1 MDGRRWPQSPSISQ
15 LTSPLETIPS
25 CYRRSRHTKFQPH
38 SRRHLCQPW
47 NALQFLSPK
56 RVLRFADPTKTAFS
70 KSVGWV
76 PKHCLEK
83 PQIFISHRSQ
93 KSLINP
99 LNRFTFSAGVE
110 YYALIYKLGQ
120 N

>member
-1 MDGRRWPQSPSISQ
+1 MCIRDRT
-15 LTSPLETIPS
+15 LTF
-25 CYRRSRHTKFQPH
+25 RF
-38 SRRHLCQPW
+38 CQPW

-110 YYALIYKLGQ
+110 YYAIAYFEDLIRESGTVNILGES
-120 N
+120 